1 MALNLCSIK
10 PHAPDSVA
18 LGCWC
23 ASVLHVDV
31 TAGAIEAKKCLNTG
45 HAVRPDITLSCL
57 SVLDICSNGSCST
70 RCTTMQISCQR
81 VVGSQVETRTRMQP
95 CESMY
100 RPSATSFC
108 TSASSV
114 CSCAKSGRSSGA
126 MLRHAFSVRV
136 YVSGAAGGKLGKLGC
151 VTKSPQ
157 DTCCMLGRW
166 PGAICLH
173 AQKASFRTTSFSCLP
188 RERGAILAQLL

>member
-1 MALNLCSIK
+1 
-10 PHAPDSVA
+10 
-18 LGCWC
+18 
-23 ASVLHVDV
+23 
-31 TAGAIEAKKCLNTG
+31 
-45 HAVRPDITLSCL
+45 
-57 SVLDICSNGSCST
+57 
-70 RCTTMQISCQR
+70 MQISCQR

-126 MLRHAFSVRV
+126 MLRHALSVRV

-157 DTCCMLGRW
+157 DTCCILGRW

-173 AQKASFRTTSFSCLP
+173 AQVTSFRTLPFPVCLGKEKQSLPSFSDWYSYDPTKEGLP
-188 RERGAILAQLL
+188 HARARPQLSSQTAIDHRDSTALHNSFWYNEQASAHDLTRHLCHRLFGDQ